1 MAQETLPSRL
11 GLLSNFRRAGNQW
24 SRSSHGSLASAQ
36 PESVSNLIFRL
47 LAPLI
52 VSLFIACAASTTES
66 GGLDPGPIKEAQVVR
81 VIDGDTL
88 DVLITGTKHRV
99 RLFGVN
105 TPERGERCYEAATE
119 RTRHLSGD
127 MVRIESGPRSEDR
140 YGRLL
145 FYLYT
150 RSGESIDAT
159 LIQEGLA
166 TAWTRDGQHRDV
178 LVSLEQEAR
187 RKETGCLW

>member
-1 MAQETLPSRL
+1 MSD
-11 GLLSNFRRAGNQW
+11 
-24 SRSSHGSLASAQ
+24 
-36 PESVSNLIFRL
+36 LIFHL
-47 LAPLI
+47 LATLI
-52 VSLFIACAASTTES
+52 VSLFIACAASTTDS
-66 GGLDPGPIKEAQVVR
+66 GVLDPGPIKEARVVQ

-88 DVLITGTKHRV
+88 DLLIAGTKHRV
-99 RLFGVN
+99 RLFGVD
-105 TPERGERCYEAATE
+105 TPERGERCYEEATQ

-127 MVRIESGPRSEDR
+127 MVRIEPGPRSEDR

-166 TAWTRDGQHRDV
+166 TAWTRDGQYRD
-178 LVSLEQEAR
+178 LLINREQEAR
-187 RKETGCLW
+187 RQGTGCLW